1 MIVKCHRTHH
11 LLASLLRW
19 TLIRHDQ
26 LNPSLFQ
33 EDLFQVLLIRSLR
46 LRHTEINYIQQY
58 IEEIIH
64 TNRLTIQVLSLTTVA
79 SEGLTIGRREPYFSM
94 AFLNGVGVRGVVSRF
109 DLWLGVMNLDK
120 KTN

>member
-1 MIVKCHRTHH
+1 M
-11 LLASLLRW
+11 LRW

-46 LRHTEINYIQQY
+46 LRHTEINYFQQD

-79 SEGLTIGRREPYFSM
+79 SEGLTIGRRGPYFSM

-109 DLWLGVMNLDK
+109 DLWLGVMNLYE
-120 KTN
+120 N